1 MKHCPTCKMT
11 VDEENEC
18 PFCGNNLTYEPT
30 VHAEK
35 EHIVRNRYYFAY
47 IFKNSCFSL
56 CCILIGIFKLI
67 LARPAFSPLLLLAVF
82 LALVSL
88 SASVFQRKLANQLK
102 KTFSEDYIPLE
113 IGFEKYILGAV
124 SLVIFLFL

>member
-1 MKHCPTCKMT
+1 MT

-47 IFKNSCFSL
+47 IFKNSWFSL

-67 LARPAFSPLLLLAVF
+67 LARPAFSLLMLLAVF